1 MFFVFYMSSIGIRS
15 FAELK
20 DFTIKIMPNA
30 ELNIPQMPQKSQV
43 IKNSDDLLDFWCD
56 YFSLSLRNGGQ
67 HVEFRSQDYGMNFK
81 YQFWFDIYTAS
92 PDWIEGMLTFIG
104 KIIKKYD
111 GDCVLESNGDT
122 PIVMRKDGIVIVDDS
137 KLRGTQRF
145 PFHHLGIE
153 VEEGNLEIV

>member
-1 MFFVFYMSSIGIRS
+1 MQDNYIEVIGEAQYSEEPDTWI
-15 FAELK
+15 K
-20 DFTIKIMPNA
+20 DRYKA
-30 ELNIPQMPQKSQV
+30 YKALEKVEELNKISKRIVVQIDERKPFFKA
-43 IKNSDDLLDFWCD
+43 SDA
-56 YFSLSLRNGGQ
+56 
-67 HVEFRSQDYGMNFK
+67 
-81 YQFWFDIYTAS
+81 DILNARKMA

-122 PIVMRKDGIVIVDDS
+122 PIVMRKDGVVIVDDS